1 MEQELKCRVAIV
13 GGGPAGCACAYHLQN
28 SCDVTV
34 FDSGKFLRTLLPTG
48 GGRCNL
54 GYAEFD
60 FRVLAANYPRGEK
73 FLYSVFSRFGTEET
87 LEFFNKIGVETYV
100 QEDMR
105 IFPVSNS
112 SADVRQHL
120 LDAIKSAHLCRE
132 CVLAV
137 EKKSSGFVVKT
148 DKAEYLFDKVVIA
161 TGGHASYEIIKKFGH
176 TIIEPCKAL
185 VALKTA
191 EDLSK
196 LAGVSVKCCGEDVLF
211 THCGVSGPYVF
222 KISSL
227 RAREKF
233 PYRLS
238 FDFVGAIDLQKM
250 LNENP
255 HKSVKNLL
263 SEIMPKSFGEFVLG
277 CVDVPVDEKCH
288 RIDGKTRDRIL
299 DKLQNFS
306 VTITGT
312 SDGGEVVTSGGVSL
326 VEVNSK
332 TMESK
337 LVSGLYFAGE
347 VLDIDGF
354 CGGFNLQNCWSTA
367 FVASESILHP

>member
-1 MEQELKCRVAIV
+1 MKCRVAIV

-60 FRVLAANYPRGEK
+60 FRVLAGNYPRGEK

-176 TIIEPCKAL
+176 TIIEPRKAL

>member
-60 FRVLAANYPRGEK
+60 FRVLAGNYPRGEK

-87 LEFFNKIGVETYV
+87 LEFFNKIGIETYV

-161 TGGHASYEIIKKFGH
+161 TGGHASYEIIKNFGH
-176 TIIEPCKAL
+176 TIIEPRRAL

-211 THCGVSGPYVF
+211 THSGVSGPYVF

-263 SEIMPKSFGEFVLG
+263 SEIMPKSLGEFVLG